1 LVTEPATEHED
12 PTMTDEMM
20 SLRAL
25 LEKSSDAEL
34 LREMVEFAAQRL
46 DGAGSEDLTG
56 AARGERSP
64 ARLIQRN
71 GYRDR
76 VWETSVGT
84 FELRIPTLRR
94 AATSLPSEPRLDR
107 IKLNLGSSAKHG
119 GPVYFLVLT

>member
-1 LVTEPATEHED
+1 
-12 PTMTDEMM
+12 MTDEMM

-84 FELRIPTLRR
+84 FELRIPKLRKR
-94 AATSLPSEPRLDR
+94 SYFPTIGASFGSHQLKFG
-107 IKLNLGSSAKHG
+107 IK
-119 GPVYFLVLT
+119 P